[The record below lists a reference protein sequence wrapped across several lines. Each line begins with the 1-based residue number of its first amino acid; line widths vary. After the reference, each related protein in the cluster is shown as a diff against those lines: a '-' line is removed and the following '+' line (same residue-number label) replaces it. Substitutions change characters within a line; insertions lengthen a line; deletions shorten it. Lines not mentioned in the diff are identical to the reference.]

1 MTLALYQPIEPFTR
15 AGWFALV
22 RRHGDV
28 TRLRAFIAGRAR
40 RVVDAGEATPTGN
53 AVVRDVWG
61 SCWRDH
67 DGPSVP
73 EAMATLGTIPWSDRA
88 RAEVFVMR
96 TPSPPGWLPGCAEV
110 GVPVDDDLD
119 INGRCLCGCGYV
131 APRP

>member
-1 MTLALYQPIEPFTR
+1 MTALYQPTEPFTR

-40 RVVDAGEATPTGN
+40 RVVDAGTEAPTGN
-53 AVVRDVWG
+53 AVVLG
-61 SCWRDH
+61 ALWRDL
-67 DGPSVP
+67 DGLAVP
-73 EAMATLGTIPWSDRA
+73 EVMALLGTVPWADRA
-88 RAEVFVMR
+88 RAER
-96 TPSPPGWLPGCAEV
+96 CAVRVGRRSWEEV

-131 APRP
+131 VPRP